1 VLNLIRRLREQG
13 LAVVVISHNLA
24 DVFEV
29 VDRVIVLRLGKRE
42 GTFDI
47 KTSTPEQIVA
57 AITGAEFGQLMTTN
71 GTAQDNDSVGGK

>member
-1 VLNLIRRLREQG
+1 M
-13 LAVVVISHNLA
+13 VVISHNLA

-29 VDRVIVLRLGKRE
+29 VDRVIVLRLGRRV

-57 AITGAEFGQLMTTN
+57 AITGAEFGKLMATN
-71 GTAQDNDSVGGK
+71 GTAQDNSVGGK